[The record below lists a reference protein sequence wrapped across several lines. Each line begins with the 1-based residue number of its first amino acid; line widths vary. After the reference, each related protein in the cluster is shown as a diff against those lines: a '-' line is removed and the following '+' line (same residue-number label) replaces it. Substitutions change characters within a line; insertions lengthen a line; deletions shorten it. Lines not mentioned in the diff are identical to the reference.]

1 MKVLVISPH
10 SDDELIGVGGSLLK
24 WKALG
29 YKIKILLVCCS
40 DVYMLHLKGKAK
52 ASTRRD
58 EFMRSNSLLSTED
71 PVILGYEDSKLDTY
85 PQAKLVSVL
94 DSEIDSFRPDMFIY
108 PEPSYHQDHQ
118 YVSYACNASL
128 RPTKEFRPKTI
139 LNYEIPTS
147 IWTGNGA
154 KFNPNYFV
162 DVSETMGTK
171 LDAFQ
176 KIYKSQVSEDRKKL
190 ALKGIADHARY
201 RGMECGVEY
210 AESFQLLFEL
220 N

>member
-1 MKVLVISPH
+1 MRILVISPH

-29 YKIKILLVCCS
+29 HDIKILLVCCS
-40 DVYMLHLKGKAK
+40 DVYMLHLKGEAL
-52 ASTRRD
+52 ASTRRN
-58 EFMRSNSLLSTED
+58 EFLKSNALLATED

-85 PQAKLVSVL
+85 PQSQLVSIL
-94 DSEIDSFRPDMFIY
+94 DSEIDRFKPNMFIY

-128 RPTKEFRPKTI
+128 RPTKEFRPSTI

-147 IWTGNGA
+147 TWTGNGK
-154 KFNPNYFV
+154 KFEPNYFV
-162 DVSETMGTK
+162 DVSETMDQK

-176 KIYKSQVSEDRKKL
+176 RIYESQVSESRKKL